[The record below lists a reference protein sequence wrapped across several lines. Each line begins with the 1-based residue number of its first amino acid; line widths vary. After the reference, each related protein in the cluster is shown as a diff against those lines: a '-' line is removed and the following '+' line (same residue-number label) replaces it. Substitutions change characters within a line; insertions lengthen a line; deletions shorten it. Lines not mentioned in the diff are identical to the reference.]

1 MKKVLSVLIC
11 MALGADHTAAIAQA
25 PAGSGELP
33 LAGVYGGELKDPV
46 IAGDYVYVPSGRIVS
61 TWNYADPAAPVLV
74 SSTRLTPASGTLH
87 GLTRWG
93 DYLYA
98 SWQAGDDS
106 AGVAVYSLRDP
117 ARPELVNEFSDYAA
131 PAYKNLWTLAAA
143 NGYLY
148 LFDAENGI
156 YFGDLAADA
165 LHPTFTR
172 LLRTPVPYERSQVD
186 GDRIYI
192 SGTTFS
198 SVPVHVCSTLDV
210 TTPSAPVFLDTHC
223 GHGDQIENFRSRIQA
238 PYAATFGVKFS
249 LYDPATPAG
258 GGPIGSIDTL
268 PATDGFLAGN
278 YAYSL
283 GFDGIDIHDISNPA
297 APTTVGSSPVRAL
310 GADAVTPLA
319 DGALV
324 LTSTDRF
331 IRLDVATDPL
341 DPIETSVVTPP
352 GGAAARDIALVN
364 GKALILQENY
374 GITKVDPVS
383 FETLSRFDAALPE
396 ALNQRDFEQFAV
408 DGQRAYLVAWGYGL
422 IVADLSFDRPFEL
435 GRLEFPYASAV
446 AASGNYAYL
455 GTSTNGGLL
464 QVVDVSVPEKP
475 VLRGSLAVPTINRLQ
490 VHGNYVYA
498 ADELAGIHVIDI
510 SNPDAPVQ
518 VQLWN
523 DGCADLGGYTARDIA
538 LNETGTLAAV
548 GCPTGLHLLDL
559 SRPASPTRVGGFAA
573 EWANAR
579 VDIRGDRAWYADANG
594 LRAFDITTP
603 SAPALVGE
611 TSLVGF
617 APRRLRA
624 TGDGRVVA
632 FGTTTGMH
640 VFGQIE
646 PTEPPADRLFA
657 DGFDVAPP
665 AGALS
670 NYDDLAE
677 GGMGTRFKHNGVTYR
692 EVNEVHGYWPGP
704 EHEPFMPGSWLDGG
718 LGNEFLIED
727 SSYLLNDFPNFASAP
742 NMMTFGAGDWIIAG
756 GNLNIGP
763 LASAWL
769 DLDEVANAASM
780 QLAYY
785 ENGPWGGISIHL
797 DAYKD
802 GVKVGGTQLSIT
814 STDPSG
820 RDNVTTNSLSV
831 AGVEFD
837 SLHLYSQLDGEYTAP
852 RVMVDDLRLTAPVR

>member
-1 MKKVLSVLIC
+1 MNKVLSILIC
-11 MALGADHTAAIAQA
+11 MALGAAHAATAAPA

-33 LAGVYGGELKDPV
+33 LAGVYGGSLMDPL
-46 IAGDYVYVPSGRIVS
+46 IAGDHVYVPSGRIVS
-61 TWNYADPAAPVLV
+61 TWNYADAAAPVLV
-74 SSTRLTPASGTLH
+74 SSTRLEPASGTLR

-106 AGVAVYSLRDP
+106 GGVAVYSLRDP

-131 PAYKNLWTLAAA
+131 PAYKDLWTLAAA

-156 YFGDLAADA
+156 YFGDLAADP

-172 LLRTPVPYERSQVD
+172 LLRTPIPYGRSQAA

-192 SGTTFS
+192 SGTTRS
-198 SVPVHVCSTLDV
+198 SEPLHVCSTLDV
-210 TTPSAPVFLDTHC
+210 ATPSAPVFLDTHC
-223 GHGDQIENFRSRIQA
+223 GSGDPLENFRSRIQA
-238 PYAATFGVKFS
+238 PYAATFGLRFS

-258 GGPIGSIDTL
+258 GGPIGSIETL

-283 GFDGIDIHDISNPA
+283 GFDGIDIHDISTPA
-297 APTTVGSSPVRAL
+297 APVTVGSSPVRAL
-310 GADAVTPLA
+310 GADAVAPLP

-331 IRLDVATDPL
+331 IRLDVTTDPL

-352 GGAAARDIALVN
+352 GGAVARDIALVN

-374 GITKVDPVS
+374 GLTKADPVN

-408 DGQRAYLVAWGYGL
+408 DGQRAYLAAWGYGL
-422 IVADLSFDRPFEL
+422 IVADLSFERPFEL

-455 GTSTNGGLL
+455 GTSTNGGFL

-475 VLRGSLAVPTINRLQ
+475 VLRGSLPVPTINRLQ

-498 ADELAGIHVIDI
+498 ADELAGIHVFDV
-510 SNPDAPVQ
+510 SNPDAPTQ

-523 DGCADLGGYTARDIA
+523 DGCADPGGYTAHDIA
-538 LNETGTLAAV
+538 LNQAGTLAVV
-548 GCPTGLHLLDL
+548 GCPTGLHILDL
-559 SRPASPTRVGGFAA
+559 GRPASPTRVGGYAA
-573 EWANAR
+573 EWAEAR
-579 VDIRGDRAWYADANG
+579 VAIHGDRAWYADANG

-603 SAPALVGE
+603 SAPSLVGE
-611 TSLVGF
+611 ASLAGF
-617 APRRLRA
+617 VPRRLRA
-624 TGDGRVVA
+624 TGDGRVFA

-640 VFGQIE
+640 VFGRVE

-657 DGFDVAPP
+657 DGFDEAPP
-665 AGALS
+665 ANAVS
-670 NYDDLAE
+670 AYDDLIE
-677 GGMGTRFKHNGVTYR
+677 GARETSFRYNGVTCR
-692 EVNEVHGYWPGP
+692 EAYEVHGCWSGP
-704 EHEPFMPGSWLDGG
+704 EHEPFTPGSWLDGG
-718 LGNEFLIED
+718 LGGGFPIED
-727 SSYLLNDFPNFASAP
+727 SNYLLNRFFRRSAACP
-742 NMMTFGAGDWIIAG
+742 T
-756 GNLNIGP
+756 
-763 LASAWL
+763 
-769 DLDEVANAASM
+769 
-780 QLAYY
+780 
-785 ENGPWGGISIHL
+785 
-797 DAYKD
+797 
-802 GVKVGGTQLSIT
+802 
-814 STDPSG
+814 
-820 RDNVTTNSLSV
+820 
-831 AGVEFD
+831 
-837 SLHLYSQLDGEYTAP
+837 
-852 RVMVDDLRLTAPVR
+852 